1 MKRYPILFVLFA
13 AVYLSSSCEK
23 TDVSV
28 PKVYSAP
35 NSSFFFGK
43 SFPGGHLRLLKSD
56 GFDFFDDE
64 VTLTLTVPVRRV
76 LYLTWLNE
84 KIDNPETPMPYQD
97 EVMTT
102 TNRRLS

>member
-1 MKRYPILFVLFA
+1 M
-13 AVYLSSSCEK
+13 
-23 TDVSV
+23 
-28 PKVYSAP
+28 
-35 NSSFFFGK
+35 
-43 SFPGGHLRLLKSD
+43 LKSD